1 MINKKNNK
9 SYVKKDIDSKINIM
23 FRNKFPKSEFGGNES
38 EFGKIWTKNHQ
49 KHPFLASKND
59 LCTF

>member
-1 MINKKNNK
+1 MSIPKVSCLFLKRP
-9 SYVKKDIDSKINIM
+9 V
-23 FRNKFPKSEFGGNES
+23 KSEFGGNES